1 MSPLT
6 DPKSP
11 PWQPGTRLVAG
22 VVLLIF
28 FSWLLFSLRQLATP
42 VILALFLAYLLHPLV
57 TQLVEWTRM
66 PRWLSVLIFYIL
78 LLVMMMG
85 ATTGLGLA
93 ISQQL
98 TGLVE
103 DLVTLS
109 NQLPAQL
116 EELQTE
122 VIKVG
127 PWSIDL
133 SRVNLAPITEQLS
146 SAIQPLLLGTGN
158 VLGSILEVTASV
170 VGVFLLVLVIGFYL
184 LLDFNKLKGAFMGL
198 VPENYVEDVEA
209 LIEDT
214 GNVWQAFLRGQLI
227 LGVVVGSIVGIV
239 LTIIGVR
246 FALGLALIAGL
257 LEFVPIF
264 GPVISGIIAGLVAFF
279 QDGNWIGLA
288 PWAYTLLVLI
298 IFTVIQQIE
307 NNILVPR
314 IIGHS
319 LNLNPLIVLVA
330 ALAGSILWG
339 VLGVLL
345 AAPIVATLRIWLGYS
360 YRKIVGLGTIPE
372 PVLVPPT
379 RREAPSFFKNIRE
392 WFRNPRIGKKTDK

>member
-1 MSPLT
+1 MPPLFN
-6 DPKSP
+6 PKSP
-11 PWQPGTRLVAG
+11 PWQPGTRLVG
-22 VVLLIF
+22 SVVLLIF
-28 FSWLLFSLRQLATP
+28 LSWLLYSLRQLAAP
-42 VILALFLAYLLHPLV
+42 IILALFLAYLLHPLV
-57 TQLVEWTRM
+57 TQLVKWTRM

-78 LLVMMMG
+78 MLVMMMG

-116 EELQTE
+116 EEIQTQ
-122 VIKVG
+122 VIQVG
-127 PWSIDL
+127 PWSFDL
-133 SRVNLAPITEQLS
+133 SLLNLAPIIEQLS
-146 SAIQPLLLGTGN
+146 SAIQPLLLGTGTI
-158 VLGSILEVTASV
+158 LASILEATASV

-184 LLDFNKLKGAFMGL
+184 LMDFDKLKGIFIGL
-198 VPENYVEDVEA
+198 VPEDYVEDIEV
-209 LIEDT
+209 LIDET
-214 GNVWQAFLRGQLI
+214 GKVWQAFLRGQLI
-227 LGVVVGSIVGIV
+227 LGVVVGSMVGII
-239 LTIIGVR
+239 LTIVGVR

-279 QDGNWIGLA
+279 QGGNWLGLA
-288 PWAYTLLVLI
+288 PLAYTLLVLI

-319 LNLNPLIVLVA
+319 LNLNPLIVLLA
-330 ALAGSILWG
+330 ALAGSILGG

-345 AAPIVATLRIWLGYS
+345 AAPIVATMRIWVGYI
-360 YRKIVGLGTIPE
+360 YRKIVGLGTVPDPI
-372 PVLVPPT
+372 LVPPT
-379 RREAPSFFKNIRE
+379 RKKAPSFLKRIRE
-392 WFRNPRIGKKTDK
+392 WFRSPSIGKKAKE